1 MVVNIKPRSNVII
14 TIDDIYVSIQVI
26 SSDVQKLGSRL
37 DIIESKIEN
46 SGSVDERS
54 REALNIAEDALE
66 LAQKLEKRLE
76 WLWNTIIGA
85 LIAGAIGALF
95 VFAQNG
101 LGG

>member
-1 MVVNIKPRSNVII
+1 MVSIKQKSNVII
-14 TIDDIYVSIQVI
+14 TIDDIYQSIQVI
-26 SSDVQKLGSRL
+26 SSDVQRLGSRL

-46 SGSVDERS
+46 SSSVDERS

-76 WLWNTIIGA
+76 WLWNTIIGG
-85 LIAGAIGALF
+85 LILGGIGALF

-101 LGG
+101 LGS